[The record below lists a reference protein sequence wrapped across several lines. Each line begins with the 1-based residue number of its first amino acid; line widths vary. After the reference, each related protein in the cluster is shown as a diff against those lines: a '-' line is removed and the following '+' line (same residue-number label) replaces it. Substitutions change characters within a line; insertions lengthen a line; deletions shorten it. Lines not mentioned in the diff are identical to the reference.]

1 MKRKGTLLNQKY
13 RSLLTATLAMT
24 ASTYLSSILDGIMV
38 GQILGTVQ
46 LYAINL
52 TTSIV
57 FLRSIPIA
65 MFTFGGNTL
74 SVIHKSKRDQQ
85 SADTVFTLSFWAG
98 VLSTV
103 LLSVLGIAL
112 MVPTAQLLAQGK
124 EELTQM
130 IVEYLLPLWI
140 LTPLVAVVNQ
150 TAAYARTDSM
160 RKLAAALPI
169 VANVINLLC
178 DYLYMAVFGWGVAGA
193 GWATVTGYVV
203 GVFLTLIYFR
213 SKKRTVH
220 FTKAAFRQLRALGK
234 ICNVGLPSALI
245 YVCNFLRLFFTNAI
259 ILSFTGVMG
268 GKIASVS
275 FSLNSLAFILVEGA
289 SMTLLPIL
297 GALYGEKDAN
307 GQRLTLRYGMIVT
320 VALSVLVLVV
330 SELFPVPLAALYGL
344 TEPVTAD
351 IFAVTFR
358 IFSVNI
364 PILAV
369 IYVMRTFFQATKQRG
384 LANLLVMLDGVL
396 TIVPLMFWFAHYDI
410 YWLWASF
417 PFSKLLTVIIT
428 LIAMFISKKV
438 RRKKNMLGIEEQD
451 GVMYDFSI
459 KNEIPEAIHASEEA
473 MAFCEKN
480 HVPENTVNAVG
491 VTVEELCHNIAV
503 YAQSNDNHAVDVCIR
518 VFPDKVNIR
527 LRDNGREFD
536 PTDYLD
542 NSGKRITGLG
552 LVRMLSSSIN
562 YNRVLGFNVTNVA
575 IAYGAEG
582 EAYG

>member
-1 MKRKGTLLNQKY
+1 
-13 RSLLTATLAMT
+13 MT

-85 SADTVFTLSFWAG
+85 SADAVFTLSFWGG

-103 LLSVLGIAL
+103 LLSIIGIAT

-124 EELTQM
+124 QELVGM
-130 IVEYLLPLWI
+130 VVDYLLPLWV

-150 TAAYARTDSM
+150 TAAYARTDSL
-160 RKLAAALPI
+160 RKLATALPI
-169 VANVINLLC
+169 VANIINLIC
-178 DYLYMAVFGWGVAGA
+178 DYIYMAIFGWGVAGA

-203 GVFLTLIYFR
+203 GVFLTLIYFK
-213 SKKRTVH
+213 SKQRTVR
-220 FTKAAFRQLRALGK
+220 FTKAALKQLKSLGK
-234 ICNVGLPSALI
+234 IFSVGLPSALI

-297 GALYGEKDAN
+297 GALYGEKDSN
-307 GQRLTLRYGMIVT
+307 GQRITLRYGMIVT
-320 VALSVLVLVV
+320 VGLSILVLIV
-330 SELFPVPLAALYGL
+330 SELFPVQLAALYGL
-344 TEPVTAD
+344 TETSITS

-358 IFSVNI
+358 IFSINI

-396 TIVPLMFWFAHYDI
+396 TIVPLMYWFAHYDI

-417 PFSKLLTVIIT
+417 PVSKAVTVAIT
-428 LIAMFISKKV
+428 LIAMLSSKKV
-438 RRKKNMLGIEEQD
+438 QHKRNILGIEEQE
-451 GVMYDFSI
+451 GIVYDFSI
-459 KNEIPEAIHASEEA
+459 KNEVSEAIHASEEA
-473 MAFCEKN
+473 MAFCEQN
-480 HVPENTVNAVG
+480 QVPENTVNAVG

-503 YAQSNDNHAVDVCIR
+503 YAATSGNNAVDVCVR
-518 VFPDKVNIR
+518 VFPDKVNVR
-527 LRDNGREFD
+527 LRDNGAEFD
-536 PTDYLD
+536 PTDYID
-542 NSGKRITGLG
+542 NSGKRITGLE
-552 LVRMLSSSIN
+552 LVRILSSTIN

-575 IAYGAEG
+575 INY
-582 EAYG
+582 

>member
-1 MKRKGTLLNQKY
+1 MKRNGTLLNKKY
-13 RSLLTATLAMT
+13 RSLLVATLAMT

-38 GQILGTVQ
+38 GQILGTVP

-74 SVIHKSKRDQQ
+74 SVIYKSKRDQA
-85 SADTVFTLSFWAG
+85 SADTAFTLSFWAG

-103 LLSVLGIAL
+103 LISVIGIAV

-124 EELTQM
+124 DELVSLVTD
-130 IVEYLLPLWI
+130 YLLPLWV

-150 TAAYARTDSM
+150 TAAYARTDSL
-160 RKLAAALPI
+160 RKLATALPI
-169 VANVINLLC
+169 VANIINLIC
-178 DYLYMAVFGWGVAGA
+178 DYIYMAIFGWGVAGA

-203 GVFLTLIYFR
+203 GIALTMIYFR
-213 SKKRTVH
+213 SKQRTVH
-220 FTKAAFRQLRALGK
+220 FTKAALGK
-234 ICNVGLPSALI
+234 LGQVGKIFSVGLPSALI

-259 ILSFTGVMG
+259 ILSYTGVLG

-307 GQRLTLRYGMIVT
+307 GKRLTLRYGMIVT

-330 SELFPVPLAALYGL
+330 SELFPVQLAALYGL
-344 TEPVTAD
+344 NEPEVAE

-358 IFSVNI
+358 IFSINI

-410 YWLWASF
+410 YWLWVSF
-417 PFSKLLTVIIT
+417 PVSKALTVLIT
-428 LIAMFISKKV
+428 LIAMVISKNV
-438 RRKKNMLGIEEQD
+438 QHKKNILGIEDED

-459 KNEIPEAIHASEEA
+459 KNEIPEAINASEEA
-473 MAFCEKN
+473 MAFCVKN
-480 HVPENTVNAVG
+480 NVPESTVNAVG
-491 VTVEELCHNIAV
+491 VTVEELCHNIAT
-503 YAQSNDNHAVDVCIR
+503 YARTNGNNAVDVCVR
-518 VFPDKVNIR
+518 VMPDKVNVR
-527 LRDNGREFD
+527 LRDNGAEFD
-536 PTDYLD
+536 PTDYID
-542 NSGKRITGLG
+542 NSGKRITGLE
-552 LVRMLSSSIN
+552 LVRMLSSSVN

-575 IAYGAEG
+575 IAYQ
-582 EAYG
+582 

>member
-1 MKRKGTLLNQKY
+1 MKRNGTLLNKKY
-13 RSLLTATLAMT
+13 RSLLVATLAMT

-74 SVIHKSKRDQQ
+74 SVIHKSKRDQK
-85 SADTVFTLSFWAG
+85 SADAVFTLSFWAG
-98 VLSTV
+98 ILSTV
-103 LLSVLGIAL
+103 LISIVGIAT
-112 MVPTAQLLAQGK
+112 MVPTAQILAQGK
-124 EELTQM
+124 EELVGLV
-130 IVEYLLPLWI
+130 IDYLLPLWV

-150 TAAYARTDSM
+150 TAAYARTDGL
-160 RKLAAALPI
+160 RKLATALPI
-169 VANVINLLC
+169 VANIINLIC
-178 DYLYMAVFGWGVAGA
+178 DYIYMAIFGWGVAGA

-203 GVFLTLIYFR
+203 GTLLTLIYFK
-213 SKKRTVH
+213 SAKRTVH
-220 FTKAAFRQLRALGK
+220 FTKEALKKLKMLGK
-234 ICNVGLPSALI
+234 IFSVGLPSALI

-307 GQRLTLRYGMIVT
+307 GQRITLRYGMIVT
-320 VALSVLVLVV
+320 VALSVFVLIV
-330 SELFPVPLAALYGL
+330 SELFPVQLAALYGL
-344 TEPVTAD
+344 NDAATAD

-358 IFSVNI
+358 IFSINI

-396 TIVPLMFWFAHYDI
+396 TIVPLMYWFAHYDI
-410 YWLWASF
+410 YWLWMSF
-417 PFSKLLTVIIT
+417 PVSKAVTVLIT
-428 LIAMFISKKV
+428 LIAMVISKKIQN
-438 RRKKNMLGIEEQD
+438 KKNILGIEEEN

-459 KNEIPEAIHASEEA
+459 KNDIPEAIRASEEA
-473 MAFCEKN
+473 MKFCKEQN
-480 HVPENTVNAVG
+480 VPENTVNAIG
-491 VTVEELCHNIAV
+491 VSVEELCHNIAI
-503 YAQSNDNHAVDVCIR
+503 YSKSKGNGAVDVCVR
-518 VFPDKVNIR
+518 VMPDKVNVR
-527 LRDNGREFD
+527 LRDDGAEFD
-536 PTDYLD
+536 PTDYID
-542 NSGKRITGLG
+542 NSGKRITGLE

-575 IAYGAEG
+575 VSY
-582 EAYG
+582 

>member
-1 MKRKGTLLNQKY
+1 MKRNGTLLNKKY
-13 RSLLTATLAMT
+13 RSLLVATLAMT

-74 SVIHKSKRDQQ
+74 SVIHKSKRDQK
-85 SADTVFTLSFWAG
+85 SADAVFTLSFWAG
-98 VLSTV
+98 ILSTV
-103 LLSVLGIAL
+103 LISIVGIAT
-112 MVPTAQLLAQGK
+112 MVPTAQILAQGK
-124 EELTQM
+124 EELVGLV
-130 IVEYLLPLWI
+130 IDYLLPLWV

-150 TAAYARTDSM
+150 TAAYARTDGL
-160 RKLAAALPI
+160 RKLATALPI
-169 VANVINLLC
+169 VANIINLIC
-178 DYLYMAVFGWGVAGA
+178 DYIYMAIFGWGVAGA

-203 GVFLTLIYFR
+203 GTLLTLIYFK
-213 SKKRTVH
+213 SAKRTVH
-220 FTKAAFRQLRALGK
+220 FTKEALKKLKMLGK
-234 ICNVGLPSALI
+234 IFSVGLPSALI

-307 GQRLTLRYGMIVT
+307 GQRITLRYGMIVT
-320 VALSVLVLVV
+320 VALSVFVLIV
-330 SELFPVPLAALYGL
+330 SELFPVQLAALYGL
-344 TEPVTAD
+344 NDAATAD

-358 IFSVNI
+358 IFSINI

-396 TIVPLMFWFAHYDI
+396 TIVPLMYWFAHYDI
-410 YWLWASF
+410 YWLWMSF
-417 PFSKLLTVIIT
+417 PVSKAVTVLVT
-428 LIAMFISKKV
+428 LIAMVISKKIQN
-438 RRKKNMLGIEEQD
+438 KKNILGIEEED

-459 KNEIPEAIHASEEA
+459 KNDIPEAIRASEEA
-473 MAFCEKN
+473 MKFCKEQN
-480 HVPENTVNAVG
+480 VPENTVNAIG
-491 VTVEELCHNIAV
+491 VSVEELCHNIAT
-503 YAQSNDNHAVDVCIR
+503 YSKSKGNGAVDVCVR
-518 VFPDKVNIR
+518 VMPDKVNVR
-527 LRDNGREFD
+527 LRDDGAEFD
-536 PTDYLD
+536 PTDYID
-542 NSGKRITGLG
+542 NSGKRITGLE

-575 IAYGAEG
+575 VSY
-582 EAYG
+582 

>member
-1 MKRKGTLLNQKY
+1 MKRNGTLLNKKY
-13 RSLLTATLAMT
+13 RSLLVATLAMT

-74 SVIHKSKRDQQ
+74 SVIHKSKRDQK
-85 SADTVFTLSFWAG
+85 SADAVFTLSFWAG
-98 VLSTV
+98 ILSTV
-103 LLSVLGIAL
+103 LISIVGIAT
-112 MVPTAQLLAQGK
+112 MVPTAQILAQGK
-124 EELTQM
+124 EELVGLV
-130 IVEYLLPLWI
+130 IDYLLPLWV

-150 TAAYARTDSM
+150 TAAYARTDGL
-160 RKLAAALPI
+160 RKLATALPI
-169 VANVINLLC
+169 VANIINLIC
-178 DYLYMAVFGWGVAGA
+178 DYIYMAIFGWGVAGA

-203 GVFLTLIYFR
+203 GTLLTLIYFKSAKR
-213 SKKRTVH
+213 SVH
-220 FTKAAFRQLRALGK
+220 FTKEALKKLKMLGK
-234 ICNVGLPSALI
+234 IFSVGLPSALI

-307 GQRLTLRYGMIVT
+307 GQRITLRYGMIVT
-320 VALSVLVLVV
+320 VALSVFVLIV
-330 SELFPVPLAALYGL
+330 SELFPVQLAALYGL
-344 TEPVTAD
+344 NDAATAD

-358 IFSVNI
+358 IFSINI

-396 TIVPLMFWFAHYDI
+396 TIVPLMYWFAHYDI
-410 YWLWASF
+410 YWLWMSF
-417 PFSKLLTVIIT
+417 PVSKAVTVLVT
-428 LIAMFISKKV
+428 LIAMVISKKIQN
-438 RRKKNMLGIEEQD
+438 KKNILGIEEED

-459 KNEIPEAIHASEEA
+459 KNDIPEAIRASEEA
-473 MAFCEKN
+473 MKFCKEQN
-480 HVPENTVNAVG
+480 VPENTVNAIG
-491 VTVEELCHNIAV
+491 VTVEELCHNIAT
-503 YAQSNDNHAVDVCIR
+503 YSKSKGNGAVDVCVR
-518 VFPDKVNIR
+518 VMPDKVNVR
-527 LRDNGREFD
+527 LRDDGAEFD
-536 PTDYLD
+536 PTDYID
-542 NSGKRITGLG
+542 NSGKRITGLE

-575 IAYGAEG
+575 VSY
-582 EAYG
+582 

>member
-1 MKRKGTLLNQKY
+1 MKRNGTLLNKKY
-13 RSLLTATLAMT
+13 RSLLVATLAMT

-74 SVIHKSKRDQQ
+74 SVIHKSKRDQK
-85 SADTVFTLSFWAG
+85 SADAVFTLSFWAG
-98 VLSTV
+98 ILSTV
-103 LLSVLGIAL
+103 LISIVGIAT
-112 MVPTAQLLAQGK
+112 MVPTAQILAQGK
-124 EELTQM
+124 KELVGLV
-130 IVEYLLPLWI
+130 IDYLLPLWV

-150 TAAYARTDSM
+150 TAAYARTDGL
-160 RKLAAALPI
+160 RKLATALPI
-169 VANVINLLC
+169 VANIINLIC
-178 DYLYMAVFGWGVAGA
+178 DYIYMAIFGWGVAGA

-203 GVFLTLIYFR
+203 GTLLTLIYFK
-213 SKKRTVH
+213 SAKRTVH
-220 FTKAAFRQLRALGK
+220 FTKEALKKLKMLGK
-234 ICNVGLPSALI
+234 IFSVGLPSALI

-307 GQRLTLRYGMIVT
+307 GQRITLRYGMIVT
-320 VALSVLVLVV
+320 VALSVFVLIV
-330 SELFPVPLAALYGL
+330 SELFPVQLAALYGL
-344 TEPVTAD
+344 NDAATAD

-358 IFSVNI
+358 IFSINI

-396 TIVPLMFWFAHYDI
+396 TIVPLMYWFAHYDI
-410 YWLWASF
+410 YWLWMSF
-417 PFSKLLTVIIT
+417 PVSKAVTVLIT
-428 LIAMFISKKV
+428 LIAMVISKKIQN
-438 RRKKNMLGIEEQD
+438 KKNILGIEEED

-459 KNEIPEAIHASEEA
+459 KNDIPEAIRASEEA
-473 MAFCEKN
+473 MKFCKEQN
-480 HVPENTVNAVG
+480 VPENTVNAIG
-491 VTVEELCHNIAV
+491 VTVEELCHNIAT
-503 YAQSNDNHAVDVCIR
+503 YSKSKGNGAVDVCVR
-518 VFPDKVNIR
+518 VMPDKVNVR
-527 LRDNGREFD
+527 LRDDGAEFD
-536 PTDYLD
+536 PTDYID
-542 NSGKRITGLG
+542 NSGKRITGLE

-575 IAYGAEG
+575 VSY
-582 EAYG
+582 